1 MPALLRGLAVLALT
15 LGAGLVMGIA
25 GSFLYLDPQLPAA
38 SSYRDLRL
46 QTPLR
51 VFAESGEFIAEF
63 GERRR
68 IPLALEDM
76 PERYVRAV
84 LDTEDK
90 RFYSHPGV
98 DFVTLIK
105 AIARIAVSGTEG
117 PGGSTITM
125 QLARNISDISF
136 EKTILRKAKEI
147 ILSFKLEREFSK
159 DEILELYLNAV
170 FFGKRAYGSEAAA
183 RTYYGKPLAE
193 LSVAQWAMLA
203 GVVQRPSQNNP
214 INDPDAALRRR
225 DLILFNM
232 NRQGTIDDATYQAA
246 LAEPVTADIHDRAP
260 EIDAP
265 WVAEWARQQTLDLYG
280 RAAYVDGLEVFTTID
295 PQTQA
300 AAQHAVIEGLNAY
313 DRRHG
318 YRGPERVLTA
328 PPDDLPLDE
337 DSRARWIETL
347 ADMRVVGNQVPAL
360 VTAVDEEGFDAVFG
374 DGTDVRVPLSLLR
387 WAREYRSVNQRG
399 PRPELPGDVVERG
412 HLVRL
417 RMTEDG
423 WALGQVPEVQ
433 GSVVALHPQDGAVR
447 ALVGGYD
454 FGALQF
460 NHALQAQR
468 QPGSGFKPFMYA
480 AAIDAGR
487 TPATIYQDAPL
498 VFEDEN
504 LEGLYRPKNDSGDF
518 GGPTRMRTAL
528 YRSINLVSMRVLL
541 DLGASNVI
549 DYVTRFGFDTRDFP
563 RNLQLAI
570 GGGTMAVAP
579 IDMARAYTVFANGGF
594 AVEPHLLSPIE
605 PQGEGVIYEAAPAV
619 ACDSS
624 CEADRELAVLLA
636 EEAGAEP
643 PPAAELAPRVLD
655 ERTAFIM
662 NSMLGDVVRYG
673 TARRARALER
683 EDLGGKTGTT
693 NAADVWFSGFQREL
707 AATAWVGF
715 ADNRPLGDNEF
726 GSNLALPIWVD
737 LMGTALAD
745 VPNFVA
751 TQPPGVVRVRID
763 PDTGRAASASEPD
776 AIFELFLAE
785 YAPTPVA
792 QETDQTTIRPEEI
805 F

>member
-1 MPALLRGLAVLALT
+1 
-15 LGAGLVMGIA
+15 
-25 GSFLYLDPQLPAA
+25 
-38 SSYRDLRL
+38 
-46 QTPLR
+46 
-51 VFAESGEFIAEF
+51 
-63 GERRR
+63 
-68 IPLALEDM
+68 
-76 PERYVRAV
+76 
-84 LDTEDK
+84 
-90 RFYSHPGV
+90 
-98 DFVTLIK
+98 
-105 AIARIAVSGTEG
+105 
-117 PGGSTITM
+117 
-125 QLARNISDISF
+125 
-136 EKTILRKAKEI
+136 
-147 ILSFKLEREFSK
+147 
-159 DEILELYLNAV
+159 
-170 FFGKRAYGSEAAA
+170 
-183 RTYYGKPLAE
+183 
-193 LSVAQWAMLA
+193 
-203 GVVQRPSQNNP
+203 
-214 INDPDAALRRR
+214 
-225 DLILFNM
+225 
-232 NRQGTIDDATYQAA
+232 
-246 LAEPVTADIHDRAP
+246 
-260 EIDAP
+260 
-265 WVAEWARQQTLDLYG
+265 
-280 RAAYVDGLEVFTTID
+280 
-295 PQTQA
+295 
-300 AAQHAVIEGLNAY
+300 
-313 DRRHG
+313 
-318 YRGPERVLTA
+318 
-328 PPDDLPLDE
+328 
-337 DSRARWIETL
+337 
-347 ADMRVVGNQVPAL
+347 MRVVGDQVPAL

-423 WALGQVPEVQ
+423 WALGQVPEVE
-433 GSVVALHPQDGAVR
+433 GALVALHPKDGAVR

-454 FGALQF
+454 FTELQF

-468 QPGSGFKPFMYA
+468 QPGSSFKPFVYA
-480 AAIDAGR
+480 AAIVAGR
-487 TPATIYQDAPL
+487 TPATIYRDAPSCSRTRTSRAVSTEERL
-498 VFEDEN
+498 
-504 LEGLYRPKNDSGDF
+504 GDF

-594 AVEPHLLSPIE
+594 AVEPHLISRIE
-605 PQGEGVIYEAAPAV
+605 LQGEGVIYEAARPSPAI
-619 ACDSS
+619 
-624 CEADRELAVLLA
+624 
-636 EEAGAEP
+636 
-643 PPAAELAPRVLD
+643 PPARPIAARRPARGRSRRRAAAGSGLAPRVLD

-673 TARRARALER
+673 TARRALER

-693 NAADVWFSGFQREL
+693 NAADVCSRSARTRGHGL
-707 AATAWVGF
+707 VGF
-715 ADNRPLGDNEF
+715 ADNRPLGDSEF

-763 PDTGRAASASEPD
+763 PDTAGPHGLEPD

-792 QETDQTTIRPEEI
+792 QETDQTTIRPREI